1 MESDSWKVSCLN
13 KPGHRFFKIIS
24 FCFFFF
30 FCESKNNHNEHQR
43 YKYEDVKE
51 SIKIIKY
58 GEG

>member
-1 MESDSWKVSCLN
+1 MENDSWKVSCLN
-13 KPGHRFFKIIS
+13 KPGHRFFKIIR
-24 FCFFFF
+24 FFFF